1 MERLLFATVPGT
13 LVFAKALDLP
23 LLSKQERLILKV
35 WLFRTQLSP
44 IAATG
49 YFSIILDTHRQQ
61 VTVWSPITH
70 LLFLPVR
77 TS

>member
-1 MERLLFATVPGT
+1 MEQLLFATVPGT

-23 LLSKQERLILKV
+23 LLSKQESLILKV

-49 YFSIILDTHRQQ
+49 YFSIKH
-61 VTVWSPITH
+61 P
-70 LLFLPVR
+70 
-77 TS
+77 